1 MKIGDR
7 GTLDIFLGRTSAE
20 ARRALPTELHEKA
33 ARLLDR
39 LKAAG
44 APSDLRTPRG
54 NRLEKLLGDRT
65 EQYSIRINDRYRIC
79 FVWENHEAIEIVITD
94 YH

>member
-7 GTLDIFLGRTSAE
+7 GTRDIFDGLATAEGRRT
-20 ARRALPTELHEKA
+20 LPGELHEKA
-33 ARLLDR
+33 GRLLDR
-39 LKAAG
+39 LQAAG

-54 NRLEKLLGDRT
+54 NRLEKLLGERS

-79 FVWENHEAIEIVITD
+79 FAWENGEAVDVIITD

>member
-7 GTLDIFLGRTSAE
+7 GTLDIFLGRTRAE